1 MTSLSFHSPLGPL
14 TLFEEDDA
22 IIVLEWGR
30 APEDETSPL
39 LDEAKKQLD
48 AYFDRKLT
56 NFDLPLSPPGTDFQK
71 RVWRGMSQIPYG
83 ETRTYGDLA
92 RKISSGAR
100 PVGTACGRNPIP
112 IIIPCHRV
120 VASTGLGGYTGQGG
134 LETKSYLLKLEGQR

>member
-14 TLFEEDDA
+14 TLFEEDGA

-30 APEDETSPL
+30 GPEDESSPL
-39 LDEAKKQLD
+39 LNEAKKQLD

-56 NFDLPLSPPGTDFQK
+56 TFDLPLAPPGTDFQN
-71 RVWRGMSQIPYG
+71 RVWQSMRKIPYG

-92 RKISSGAR
+92 QDISSGAR

-134 LETKSYLLKLEGQR
+134 LETKTYLLKLEGRH